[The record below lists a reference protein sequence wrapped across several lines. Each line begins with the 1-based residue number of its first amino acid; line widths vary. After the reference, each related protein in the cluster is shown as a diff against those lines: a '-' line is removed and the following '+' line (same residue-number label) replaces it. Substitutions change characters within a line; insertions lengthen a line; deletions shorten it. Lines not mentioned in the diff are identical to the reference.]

1 MRKYFVGQALALAAT
16 MIFSSTLCA
25 QTAPKAAAKT
35 EKPAA
40 MEKVART
47 SDGVPDFSGVWEGH
61 MPPSARKYA
70 GYSFTGDIPAM
81 TAWGKAQYEMTKPS
95 WGPRAVEDSTD
106 MVNPTT
112 GNEIG
117 CFPTGVP
124 RIYVHPFPMEI
135 LQVPGRVV
143 QLFEFNH
150 FVRQLY
156 ITKGSHEH
164 AKDLDPTW
172 MGDAVAWWEG
182 DTLVV
187 DSVGFNDKTWLDR
200 AGLPHSDQ
208 LHVIEHISAPQPQDA
223 RRAHHHRRS
232 QDIRKDLGR
241 RAHLRAGTGLEAH
254 GNDLRR
260 QHHLQRFE
268 EGRKRA
274 VGFCS
279 TGFSLCYLISARSWR
294 ANPQNTWQSDRC
306 FCRASIRVR
315 SP

>member
-1 MRKYFVGQALALAAT
+1 MRNRFGLGICLVAALAVLSIVLIGAA
-16 MIFSSTLCA
+16 SQSAA
-25 QTAPKAAAKT
+25 QN
-35 EKPAA
+35 KPAKA
-40 MEKVART
+40 F
-47 SDGVPDFSGVWEGH
+47 DPHDLSGIVWEA
-61 MPPSARKYA
+61 PVRVT
-70 GYSFTGDIPAM
+70 TGNEISPM

-135 LQVPGRVV
+135 LQIPGRVV

-156 ITKGSHEH
+156 ITNGLHEH
-164 AKDLDPTW
+164 AKDLDPSW

-208 LHVIEHISAPQPQDA
+208 LHVIEHITRPNHKTLVVHITVDDPKTYLKTWEGE
-223 RRAHHHRRS
+223 R
-232 QDIRKDLGR
+232 IYE
-241 RAHLRAGTGLEAH
+241 LEPDWKLTEMICEDNITF
-254 GNDLRR
+254 NDLKKAGKE
-260 QHHLQRFE
+260 Q
-268 EGRKRA
+268 
-274 VGFCS
+274 
-279 TGFSLCYLISARSWR
+279 
-294 ANPQNTWQSDRC
+294 
-306 FCRASIRVR
+306 
-315 SP
+315 